1 MMKSDILEEEIKQSY
16 EKLKNS
22 YRWYELDSLTGGL
35 NRKGFLSQTK
45 KILDGVLDR
54 REYEILFFNI
64 MNFKAINELLGIEN
78 GDKVLQLFYKLLL
91 EAEFHPLV
99 VARTET
105 DHFACLAKRQDDS
118 YHYIE
123 ELCNQ
128 NIRQNGKIFQIHV
141 HCGIFHI
148 QDEQMTVSAML
159 DRAKLAKINSEQEHK
174 KCYDI
179 YTKQM
184 KNEYV
189 NQAEISAEFAQ
200 ALNSGA
206 FKVYYQPI
214 VKADTGEIAS
224 AEALVRWIHPEKGLV
239 SPGMFI
245 PALEKNG
252 HISRLDDYVLQKV
265 YEFQKRR
272 QQAGKNLVPISVN
285 LSGSDLYDNAI
296 RGRIKQIIEAGERER
311 QLLRLEITETSYVA
325 MENGSLEWI
334 RFMREQGIKLLVD
347 DFGKGYS
354 SLGLLHKGDFDILKI
369 DMDFVQQ
376 AEHDEKSQI
385 ILRAIIDM
393 AQKLGLE
400 TVAEGVETKGQWE
413 FLKEC
418 GCTYA
423 QGYYFYKPLP
433 EEEFLR
439 LLECRSSQALF

>member
-1 MMKSDILEEEIKQSY
+1 MKSVLKRDIFEEDIKQSY
-16 EKLKNS
+16 EKLADI
-22 YRWYELDSLTGGL
+22 YDWYELDSLTGGL
-35 NRKGFLSQTK
+35 NRKGFLRQAK
-45 KILDGVLDR
+45 NILDDASDC

-99 VARTET
+99 TARTET
-105 DHFACLAKRQDDS
+105 DHFACLARRQDDS
-118 YHYIE
+118 YDYIE

-128 NIRQNGKIFQIHV
+128 NIEQNGKVFQIHV
-141 HCGIFHI
+141 HCGIFHV
-148 QDEQMTVSAML
+148 QDVQMPVSAML
-159 DRAKLAKINSEQEHK
+159 DRAKLAKINSEQERK

-200 ALNSGA
+200 SLENGA

-214 VKADTGEIAS
+214 VKVESGEIAS
-224 AEALVRWIHPEKGLV
+224 AEALVRWNHPEKGII
-239 SPGMFI
+239 SPGVFI

-252 HISRLDDYVLQKV
+252 HISSLDGYMMKMVHA
-265 YEFQKRR
+265 FQMKR
-272 QQAGKNLVPISVN
+272 QQAGQTLVPISVN
-285 LSGSDLYDNAI
+285 LSGIDLYDKEMRDQI
-296 RGRIKQIIEAGERER
+296 MQIIEAGEI
-311 QLLRLEITETSYVA
+311 QKQMLRFEITETSYIA
-325 MENGSLEWI
+325 MDNASLELI
-334 RFMREQGIKLLVD
+334 RFMREHGIKLMVD

-354 SLGLLHKGDFDILKI
+354 SLGLLHKGDFDVLKI

-376 AEHDEKSQI
+376 VEHDEKGQI

-400 TVAEGVETKGQWE
+400 TVAEGVETKEQWE
-413 FLKEC
+413 FLREC

-423 QGYYFYKPLP
+423 QGYYFFRPVS
-433 EEEFLR
+433 EAEFAD
-439 LLECRSSQALF
+439 LLG